1 MNESSISRPMN
12 PKLEANADQVL
23 SRIAR
28 AEHLYRHEL
37 IIREVPTQLH
47 DGLVRYLVHRIRPG
61 HFLNAVIASDLREAI
76 GRADPDC
83 QRGLAS
89 IVLFLAQV
97 APANSWGSY
106 EALESW
112 LDKEDERN
120 PDAHLGAVVEA
131 DTHGGE
137 R

>member
-1 MNESSISRPMN
+1 MN
-12 PKLEANADQVL
+12 PQLSDNADQIL
-23 SRIAR
+23 ARLQR
-28 AEHLYRHEL
+28 AEQLYR
-37 IIREVPTQLH
+37 REMEARQVPPQLH

-61 HFLNAVIASDLREAI
+61 HFLNAVLASDLREAI

-83 QRGLAS
+83 RQGLGS

-106 EALESW
+106 ENLEAW
-112 LDKEDERN
+112 LDKGDERN
-120 PDAHLGAVVEA
+120 PDARLGAVLEN
-131 DTHGGE
+131 DCHGGE